1 MADKTPASS
10 PVPDDVSPSM
20 RWLGYLGL
28 VLGFGAVAL
37 TVDSGSV
44 SVLGFSFPVSVPII
58 AALAFAGGILGGRFG
73 PRPGAM

>member
-1 MADKTPASS
+1 MAQKTPAPQGSGDE
-10 PVPDDVSPSM
+10 PGVNV

-58 AALAFAGGILGGRFG
+58 AAIAFAGGILGGRFG
-73 PRPGAM
+73 PRPGAL

>member
-1 MADKTPASS
+1 MPDKTPAPQASGG
-10 PVPDDVSPSM
+10 VPSVNV

-44 SVLGFSFPVSVPII
+44 SVLGFSFPISVPLI
-58 AALAFAGGILGGRFG
+58 AAIAFAGGILGGRFG
-73 PRPGAM
+73 PRPGAL